1 MEPILPVPDVLPLPA
16 PLWLLEF
23 LLVFTFIC
31 HLVPMN
37 FLFGGGILAAI
48 SHARGSKSENHGRL
62 ARRLFELLPTAIA
75 FAVTLGIAPLLF
87 VQVLYG
93 QFVYSSSI
101 LMANAWFWVVPLLIA
116 GYYMAYLLR
125 FKWDSLTGMRSGI
138 VWVMVL
144 IFTWIGFIYSNNFT
158 LMLRPD
164 VWAAHYFANPASG
177 QLNWADP
184 ALYPRYLHMLVGAVA
199 VAGIWIM
206 IIGLRR
212 KSGDV
217 AWSNWAVAYGA
228 RMFMHATLLNVIIG
242 FWFLVALPK
251 RVMMIFMGENMTATI
266 LLFAAIVL
274 TAVAWVL
281 IQRASKKPDSR
292 TPAVA
297 GAIALLGVLAMM
309 AVMRQQLRTAYLAP
323 YFTLDE
329 LQVAPQWDVLGLFAV
344 TLVICLGV
352 VAWLIKVMLRAKPA

>member
-1 MEPILPVPDVLPLPA
+1 MQPIVPVPDILPLPA
-16 PLWLLEF
+16 PVWLLEF
-23 LLVFTFIC
+23 LLVFTFVL

-37 FLFGGGILAAI
+37 FLFGGGILAAL
-48 SHARGSKSENHGRL
+48 SHARGAKSENHGRL
-62 ARRLFELLPTAIA
+62 ARRLFELFPTVIA
-75 FAVTLGIAPLLF
+75 FTVTLGIAPLLF

-101 LMANAWFWVVPLLIA
+101 LMANAWFWVVPLLIG
-116 GYYMAYLLR
+116 GYYLAYTLR
-125 FKWDSLTGMRSGI
+125 FKWESLTGMRSGMI
-138 VWVMVL
+138 WVMVL
-144 IFTWIGFIYSNNFT
+144 IFTWLGFIYSNNFT

-164 VWAAHYFANPASG
+164 TWAAHYFANTASG
-177 QLNWADP
+177 QLNWTDP
-184 ALYPRYLHMLVGAVA
+184 ALYPRYLHMLIGAVA

-212 KSGDV
+212 RSGD
-217 AWSNWAVAYGA
+217 AEWSGWAVTYGA
-228 RMFMHATLLNVIIG
+228 KMFMHSTLLNIIVG

-266 LLFAAIVL
+266 ILFAALVL

-281 IQRASKKPDSR
+281 IQRASKRPDSR
-292 TPAVA
+292 GTAVT
-297 GAIALLGVLAMM
+297 GAITLLGVLGLM

-329 LQVAPQWDVLGLFAV
+329 LQVAPQWDVLGLFIA
-344 TLVICLGV
+344 TLLICVGA
-352 VAWLIKVMLRAKPA
+352 VAWLIRVILRAKPA